1 VFLNPRPPIL
11 RSLLTEPRRQHSI
24 IAGKVSTRMASD
36 SRSQGMSDPPLM
48 HVGAD
53 QLVQSRPNDS
63 PSFNA
68 PPIPF
73 SMQIPHIIVSP
84 CYCVMCAQIG
94 DQFSRYCPRFLL
106 VAMVRHDL
114 GRWLLSGAAIPRL
127 TSGRSERRG
136 VRVCADGVPQSA
148 AVEPSSGHDQSSGGS
163 SSGQKSTSPVV
174 SAACRFRSHRGR
186 TGTSPS
192 NPILIAAPGCVAP
205 WNTA

>member
-1 VFLNPRPPIL
+1 
-11 RSLLTEPRRQHSI
+11 
-24 IAGKVSTRMASD
+24 
-36 SRSQGMSDPPLM
+36 MSDPPLM

-63 PSFNA
+63 PSLHA

-73 SMQIPHIIVSP
+73 PMQIPHILVSP
-84 CYCVMCAQIG
+84 CDCVMCAQIG

-114 GRWLLSGAAIPRL
+114 GRWIPRSSAVTRL
-127 TSGRSERRG
+127 TSRRSEMRG
-136 VRVCADGVPQSA
+136 DRVCAGDVPQSA
-148 AVEPSSGHDQSSGGS
+148 AVELSSRHDQSSGGS
-163 SSGQKSTSPVV
+163 SSGQKSTSSVV
-174 SAACRFRSHRGR
+174 TSACRFRSHRGR

-192 NPILIAAPGCVAP
+192 NPILIAAPGFVAS